1 MSAGA
6 GLLAV
11 GFVHPALLWG
21 LGLAALPLVIH
32 LLSRRQYR
40 RVEWGAT
47 RFLLEAEQETRRR
60 IRFEQWLLVALRGL
74 ALALLVLLVARPYV
88 RPGLVAALLGS
99 GGSAARVIVIDD
111 SASLGYQVGPAAE
124 FDLLRAAALRLLSWL
139 HQEAPR
145 DRITLALTSAAG
157 GTLADGVALSD
168 SSLAELSSRLAALTP
183 ADTRAQ
189 PERTLTE
196 LVRGLADSRS
206 TNIDFYIL
214 SDFQRSDW
222 LTGAGGTAAF
232 APLQELATPTAARA
246 GEPTRAVRA
255 VLIASGVTPRDN
267 VALAD
272 ITLERP
278 HVVAGVPAAV
288 RATVV
293 NHGRQPLRD
302 LLLQVDVD
310 GTARPA
316 VPVGLIDPGATRDVA
331 LEVTFADVGPHV
343 LALAIGPVDSLR
355 LDDVRRH
362 VLFVKDALNMLLVNG
377 APAVDPYQEEV
388 FLLRN
393 ALAPPGPLSSGLR
406 VEVIE
411 PTELAAT
418 ALNDYDAVL
427 LCNVPPPNAAAARVL
442 ETYVRAGGGLGI
454 FLGSEV
460 GEPAEYNRALYADG
474 AGLLPLP
481 LAELT
486 APAGQSAG
494 VGLLRTG
501 THPVTVAFPGDSDAL
516 SEGVHFRRYYRC
528 RDLPADEAPP
538 AADPATPE
546 PTAPAR
552 EPAAVLARFADQRAT
567 PALLERDFGRG
578 RVLLFTST
586 VDLDWNDW
594 ARVPDGSYVVTMLEI
609 AHYLARRTADP
620 TNFIAGQ
627 RLQVTISPE
636 THEIGAVFKPPTFPD
651 EPAVTAAT
659 PEVPA
664 GPEGTVV
671 LTGPAARHVGVYT
684 TELTTRAGQP
694 ELRPLCVN
702 SDPAESDLGTAGAAE
717 LAAALAGIPH
727 EFVAT
732 AEDFLQGTEQTRR
745 ELWPGLL
752 IILLITLFL
761 EQTLAWWFG
770 QPHRPCQPR
779 AR

>member
-21 LGLAALPLVIH
+21 LGLAALPLIIH

-60 IRFEQWLLVALRGL
+60 LRFEQWLLLALRGL
-74 ALALLVLLVARPYV
+74 ALALLALLIARPYV
-88 RPGLVAALLGS
+88 RPGLVAALLG
-99 GGSAARVIVIDD
+99 GGAGAARVIVIDD
-111 SASLGYQVGPAAE
+111 SASLSYQAGASAE
-124 FDLLRAAALRLLSWL
+124 FDLLRDAALRLLSWL

-145 DRITLALTSAAG
+145 DRVTLALTSAAG
-157 GTLADGVALSD
+157 GTLADGVALND
-168 SSLAELSSRLAALTP
+168 SSLAELSRRLAELTP

-189 PERTLTE
+189 PEHTLAG
-196 LVRGLADSRS
+196 LVRGLADTHSS
-206 TNIDFYIL
+206 NIDFYIL
-214 SDFQRSDW
+214 SDFQRSEW
-222 LTGAGGTAAF
+222 LSGAGGAAAF

-272 ITLERP
+272 INLERP
-278 HVVAGVPAAV
+278 QVVAGFPVTV

-293 NHGRQPLRD
+293 NHGRQSLRD

-310 GTARPA
+310 GAPRPA
-316 VPVGLIDPGATRDVA
+316 VPIGLLEPGADRDVA

-343 LALAIGPVDSLR
+343 LALEIGPVDSFR

-362 VLFVKDALNMLLVNG
+362 VLFVKDAVGVLIVNG
-377 APAVDPYQEEV
+377 APAVDPYQDEV

-406 VEVIE
+406 VDVIE
-411 PTELAAT
+411 PPELAAT
-418 ALNDYDAVL
+418 ALDDYDAVL
-427 LCNVPPPNAAAARVL
+427 LCNVPPPSAAATRVL
-442 ETYVRAGGGLGI
+442 EAYVRAGGGLGI

-460 GEPAEYNRALYADG
+460 GEPTEYNRALHADG

-486 APAGQSAG
+486 APAGQPAG

-501 THPVTVAFPGDSDAL
+501 THPVTAAFPGDSDAL
-516 SEGVHFRRYYRC
+516 SEGVRFRRYYRC
-528 RDLPADEAPP
+528 RELPADEPPP
-538 AADPATPE
+538 AASPAAPEPAT
-546 PTAPAR
+546 PAR
-552 EPAAVLARFADQRAT
+552 EPAAILARFADQRAT
-567 PALLERDFGRG
+567 PALLEREFGRG

-609 AHYLARRTADP
+609 VHYLARRAAAP
-620 TNFIAGQ
+620 ANFIAGQ
-627 RLQVTISPE
+627 PLQVTISPE
-636 THEIGAVFKPPTFPD
+636 AHEIGAVFKPPTFPD
-651 EPAVTAAT
+651 EPAVTATT
-659 PEVPA
+659 PEAPA
-664 GPEGTVV
+664 GPEGTVM
-671 LTGPAARHVGVYT
+671 LTGPAARRVGINT
-684 TELTTRAGQP
+684 AELLTRTGQP

-702 SDPAESDLGTAGAAE
+702 SDPAESDLGTAGPAE

-727 EFVAT
+727 EFVAA

-752 IILLITLFL
+752 IVLLITLVL

-770 QPHRPCQPR
+770 RPQAPNRPR